1 MDSTPPR
8 EFTNAVRAMNAE
20 RSRNLA
26 LLRRL
31 YDGLE
36 SGQIEEIAAT
46 FSPAIVLRLR
56 GAGELDGTFRGL
68 GEARS
73 AYERVLVRL
82 GAGFKVPPHDVLV
95 HDETLVVVPRGSE
108 FGDAWRG
115 LDVYHVED
123 GAFSE
128 AWLTAWPE
136 ATPSDQRSGASGGGR
151 NEGTWEPIA
160 E

>member
-1 MDSTPPR
+1 VADLNP
-8 EFTNAVRAMNAE
+8 E

-36 SGQIEEIAAT
+36 SGRVEEIIAT
-46 FSPAIVLRLR
+46 LSPAIAMHIR
-56 GAGELDGTFRGL
+56 GAGDLDGTFQGL
-68 GEARS
+68 AEARS
-73 AYERVLVRL
+73 TYQRALAVL
-82 GAGFKVPPHDVLV
+82 GAGFKVPPYDVLV
-95 HDETLVVVPRGSE
+95 HDETLVVVPQGSG

-128 AWLTAWPE
+128 AWLTAWPR
-136 ATPSDQRSGASGGGR
+136 DVHDG
-151 NEGTWEPIA
+151 
-160 E
+160 

>member
-1 MDSTPPR
+1 MTD
-8 EFTNAVRAMNAE
+8 MNRE

-36 SGQIEEIAAT
+36 SGQIDEIVAT
-46 FSPAIVLRLR
+46 FSPAIVVHLR
-56 GAGELDGTFRGL
+56 GAAQLDGTFRGL
-68 GEARS
+68 EEARS
-73 AYERVLVRL
+73 LYKRVLAAL
-82 GAGFKVPPHDVLV
+82 GSGFKVAPYQVLV

-108 FGDAWRG
+108 FGDAGPG

-128 AWLTAWPE
+128 AWLTVWPE
-136 ATPSDQRSGASGGGR
+136 GLPSA
-151 NEGTWEPIA
+151 
-160 E
+160 